1 MPGKP
6 DLTAR
11 YAIIGPQKRFHSVF
25 PAGDNVISPSFLRC
39 ILTVMANAPDAFIG
53 QHEHSLWHN
62 RNYVLLWSGQAIS
75 RVGSRASALAFPL
88 LVLALTQSPAQAG
101 LIGAIGSVP
110 SLILSL
116 PAGAFLDRW
125 DRKQVMIV
133 CEIGRALLLASI
145 PLTLWLKH
153 LTMAQLYLV
162 ALCEGALAVFFGIA
176 QTACLPQVVTNQQL
190 PAAAAQNEALFP
202 VGDLLGSP
210 LGGTLFGLVG
220 RAAPFLADACSYL
233 FSIGALWA
241 VKISFQQER
250 RVEAPHLRREI
261 RTGLMWLWHHPLIRF
276 LALLSAGCFVI
287 DAGAPLMVIVLAKQ
301 QGASARL
308 IGIVFAIAA
317 VGGLAAFFVVAPL
330 QRRWRFGQ
338 IVCSTVMLQA
348 CVWPLLVFPPLV
360 LAIGLL
366 AAGNYLFFALYNS
379 VEAGYRL
386 ALVPDALQGRVN
398 SVFHLIALS
407 CYPLGA
413 AVTGLLIQWIG
424 VKPTLLLFFAWM
436 LMLSVAAISN
446 RAVRWAQPLQPEI
459 MQQEHAP

>member
-1 MPGKP
+1 MA
-6 DLTAR
+6 TASD
-11 YAIIGPQKRFHSVF
+11 AI
-25 PAGDNVISPSFLRC
+25 
-39 ILTVMANAPDAFIG
+39 IG
-53 QHEHSLWHN
+53 QHERSLWRN
-62 RNYVLLWSGQAIS
+62 RNYMLLWSGQAIS

-88 LVLALTQSPAQAG
+88 LVLALTQAPAQAG
-101 LIGAIGSVP
+101 LIGAVGSVP

-125 DRKQVMIV
+125 DRKWVMVV

-153 LTMAQLYLV
+153 LTMGQLYLV

-176 QTACLPQVVTNQQL
+176 QSACLPQVVTKQQL

-202 VGDLLGSP
+202 VGDLVGSP

-220 RAAPFLADACSYL
+220 HAAPFLVDACSYL
-233 FSIGALWA
+233 FSVVALCL
-241 VKISFQQER
+241 VKVPFQQER

-261 RTGLMWLWHHPLIRF
+261 RTGLGWLWHHPLIRL

-317 VGGLAAFFVVAPL
+317 VGGLVAFIVVTPL

-338 IVCSTVMLQA
+338 IVCGAVMLQA
-348 CVWPLLVFPPLV
+348 CIWPLLALYPPMLIIGV
-360 LAIGLL
+360 LAS
-366 AAGNYLFFALYNS
+366 GNYLFFAIYNS
-379 VEAGYRL
+379 IEAGYRL
-386 ALVPDALQGRVN
+386 ELVPDSLQGRVN

-407 CYPLGA
+407 CFPLGA
-413 AVTGLLIQWIG
+413 AMTGLLIQWIG
-424 VKPTLLLFFAWM
+424 IKPTLLSFFVWM
-436 LMLSVAAISN
+436 LILSVAAFSSK
-446 RAVRWAQPLQPEI
+446 AVRQMQPPQPE
-459 MQQEHAP
+459 MTGAEDTP